1 MMMRRQSQRNS
12 LRSRRFLSGQASIE
26 YIVVL
31 VFGVMV
37 LLKPFSYADV
47 SNSNATTTEAPALK
61 QVATAI
67 KDYHKHYTYAL
78 AIAAIPECDYSY
90 ATSSDQW
97 TPAEIQN
104 YLPTIDLTANIDRCL
119 DWQNPAL
126 PTPSISISPF
136 PNLPSSFGDALK
148 TIVTE
153 AVDKAVNDLLKP
165 ENIAGA
171 LGMPTSL
178 PF

>member
-1 MMMRRQSQRNS
+1 MRMRRGRKFSG
-12 LRSRRFLSGQASIE
+12 GQASVE

-31 VFGVMV
+31 AFGVMV
-37 LLKPFSYADV
+37 LLKPFSYSDV
-47 SNSNATTTEAPALK
+47 TNPNATQTEAPALK

-78 AIAAIPECDYSY
+78 AIAAIPECDYTY
-90 ATSSDQW
+90 TTSSDQW
-97 TPAEIQN
+97 TSAAIQT
-104 YLPTIDLTANIDRCL
+104 YLPTIDLTASIDRCI

-126 PTPSISISPF
+126 PTPGISISPF
-136 PNLPSSFGDALK
+136 PNLPSSFGDAIK

-171 LGMPTSL
+171 LGMPISL

>member
-1 MMMRRQSQRNS
+1 MMRWRQ
-12 LRSRRFLSGQASIE
+12 RRLCRGQASVE

-31 VFGVMV
+31 AFGVMV

-47 SNSNATTTEAPALK
+47 ANPGATPTEASALK

-78 AIAAIPECDYSY
+78 AIAAIPECDYTY
-90 ATSSDQW
+90 TTSSDQW
-97 TPAEIQN
+97 TPTEIQN
-104 YLPTIDLTANIDRCL
+104 YLPTIDLTASVDRCI
-119 DWQNPAL
+119 DWQHPAL
-126 PTPSISISPF
+126 PTPAISISPF
-136 PNLPSSFGDALK
+136 PALPSSFGDAIK
-148 TIVTE
+148 TIVEAAVDE
-153 AVDKAVNDLLKP
+153 AVNNLLKP

-171 LGMPTSL
+171 LGMPISL

>member
-1 MMMRRQSQRNS
+1 MMTRRHSRGNS
-12 LRSRRFLSGQASIE
+12 LRSRRFSLGQASVE

-31 VFGVMV
+31 AFGVMV
-37 LLKPFSYADV
+37 LLKPFGYSDVADP
-47 SNSNATTTEAPALK
+47 NAAKTEAPALK

-78 AIAAIPECDYSY
+78 AIAAIPDCDLSYS
-90 ATSSDQW
+90 TTSDQW
-97 TPAEIQN
+97 TPAQFQG
-104 YLPTIDLTANIDRCL
+104 LFPTINLTASVDGCI
-119 DWQNPAL
+119 DWQNPSL

-136 PNLPSSFGDALK
+136 PSLPSSFADAVK

-171 LGMPTSL
+171 LGFPTSL

>member
-1 MMMRRQSQRNS
+1 MMA
-12 LRSRRFLSGQASIE
+12 RRFLCGQASIE

-31 VFGVMV
+31 AFGVIV
-37 LLKPFSYADV
+37 LLKPFSYSDV
-47 SNSNATTTEAPALK
+47 TNPNATKTEAPALK

-67 KDYHKHYTYAL
+67 KDYHKQYTYAL
-78 AIAAIPECDYSY
+78 AIAAIPECDYTY
-90 ATSSDQW
+90 TTSSDQW
-97 TPAEIQN
+97 TPAAIQT
-104 YLPTIDLTANIDRCL
+104 YLPTIDLTASIDRCI

-136 PNLPSSFGDALK
+136 PSLPSSFADAIK

-171 LGMPTSL
+171 LGMPISL

>member
-1 MMMRRQSQRNS
+1 MMTRRPPCGYSV
-12 LRSRRFLSGQASIE
+12 RSRRLFGGQASIE

-31 VFGVMV
+31 AFGVMV
-37 LLKPFSYADV
+37 LLKPFSYSDVADP
-47 SNSNATTTEAPALK
+47 NAAKTEAPALK

-67 KDYHKHYTYAL
+67 KDYHKQYTYAL
-78 AIAAIPECDYSY
+78 AIASIPDCDLSYS
-90 ATSSDQW
+90 TSSDQW
-97 TPAEIQN
+97 TPAQFQG
-104 YLPTIDLTANIDRCL
+104 YFPTINLTAGIDGCI

-136 PNLPSSFGDALK
+136 PTLPSSFGDAIK

-171 LGMPTSL
+171 LGFPTSL

>member
-1 MMMRRQSQRNS
+1 MMARRLSHGDT
-12 LRSRRFLSGQASIE
+12 LRSRRWFRGQASVE

-31 VFGVMV
+31 AFGVMV
-37 LLKPFSYADV
+37 LLKPFSYSDV
-47 SNSNATTTEAPALK
+47 TDPHATTTEAPALK
-61 QVATAI
+61 QVATAL

-97 TPAEIQN
+97 TPAAIQS
-104 YLPTIDLTANIDRCL
+104 YLPTIDLTASVDRCI
-119 DWQNPAL
+119 DWANPEL
-126 PTPSISISPF
+126 PIPTVIGSYPS
-136 PNLPSSFGDALK
+136 LPASFGDALK

-165 ENIAGA
+165 ENIASAIGF
-171 LGMPTSL
+171 PISL

>member
-1 MMMRRQSQRNS
+1 MMARR
-12 LRSRRFLSGQASIE
+12 LRSRSAGQASVE

-31 VFGVMV
+31 AFGVMV
-37 LLKPFSYADV
+37 LLKPFSYSDV
-47 SNSNATTTEAPALK
+47 TDPNAAKTEAPALK
-61 QVATAI
+61 QLSMAI

-97 TPAEIQN
+97 TPTEIQK
-104 YLPTIDLTANIDRCL
+104 YLPTIDLTASIDRCL
-119 DWQNPAL
+119 DWQNPVL
-126 PTPSISISPF
+126 PTPTISISPF
-136 PNLPSSFGDALK
+136 PSLPSSFGDAIK

-171 LGMPTSL
+171 LGFPTSL

>member
-1 MMMRRQSQRNS
+1 MARRQSLGNL
-12 LRSRRFLSGQASIE
+12 LRSRRFFGGQASVE

-31 VFGVMV
+31 AFGVMV
-37 LLKPFSYADV
+37 LLKPFSYSDV
-47 SNSNATTTEAPALK
+47 TDPNAAKTEAPALK

-78 AIAAIPECDYSY
+78 AIAAIPDCDLSYS
-90 ATSSDQW
+90 TTSDQW
-97 TPAEIQN
+97 TPTQFQS
-104 YLPTIDLTANIDRCL
+104 YFPTINLTASVDGCI

-126 PTPSISISPF
+126 PSPSISISPF
-136 PNLPSSFGDALK
+136 PALPSSFGDAIK

-171 LGMPTSL
+171 LGFPTSL